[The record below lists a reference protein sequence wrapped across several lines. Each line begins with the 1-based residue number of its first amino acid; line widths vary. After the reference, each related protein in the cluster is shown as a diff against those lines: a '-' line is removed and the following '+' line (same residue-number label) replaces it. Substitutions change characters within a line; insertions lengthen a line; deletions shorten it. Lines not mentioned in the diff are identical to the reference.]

1 MLTGHEEFTI
11 RVTHELLRMNQ
22 ALLILGSLLDT
33 STSVDSGKRC
43 PKILPEDV
51 LIPELAVDHRRFQ
64 PPTGGTGC
72 DWSWLVHM
80 NGWVYELL

>member
-1 MLTGHEEFTI
+1 VLTGHEEFTI

-51 LIPELAVDHRRFQ
+51 LIPELAVDHWQFQ
-64 PPTGGTGC
+64 PP
-72 DWSWLVHM
+72 
-80 NGWVYELL
+80 GWRNRLCLELARSHERVGL